1 MTHRSFMLG
10 AVALACACGTALAKS
25 PVTPSNQTLDGL
37 PGLACQAILCL
48 SSSLQPGECA
58 PSLNHYFGIQ
68 IFNKYGLDWDATVAA
83 RWVFLGMCPAADAPG
98 MPARIDAIAHGA
110 GKCDPQ
116 SLNSAFAATAY
127 RYRKTASAGGD
138 AGEITTYDVHPI
150 ATVNQ
155 STLPGYCVSYN
166 DHAWTYDLSVKYVG
180 EPLKGGYWVKAKDF
194 STEQA
199 RWHAEHGGQWA
210 SGWTYSW
217 NDPRSLLGMSHGN

>member
-1 MTHRSFMLG
+1 MDEPLSELVRVRLSRNQYRTLSEAA
-10 AVALACACGTALAKS
+10 AVSGQNLSNYIRRRLAA
-25 PVTPSNQTLDGL
+25 
-37 PGLACQAILCL
+37 
-48 SSSLQPGECA
+48 E
-58 PSLNHYFGIQ
+58 
-68 IFNKYGLDWDATVAA
+68 
-83 RWVFLGMCPAADAPG
+83 APG
-98 MPARIDAIAHGA
+98 MPARIDAIAQGA

-127 RYRKTASAGGD
+127 RYRKTTSAGGD

-155 STLPGYCVSYN
+155 SALPGYCVSYN

-217 NDPRSLLGMSHGN
+217 NDPRSPLGMSHGN